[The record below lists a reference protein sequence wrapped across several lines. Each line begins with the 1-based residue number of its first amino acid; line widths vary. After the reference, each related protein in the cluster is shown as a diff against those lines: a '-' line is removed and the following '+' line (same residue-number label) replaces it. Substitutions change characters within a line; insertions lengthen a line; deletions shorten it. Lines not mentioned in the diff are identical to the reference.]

1 MPFRLSLS
9 ELSLL
14 TAYQEELPIMLKHI
28 THVCVVSLFAVS
40 TMSFAQS
47 AADTYKSKCQMCH
60 AADGSAS
67 TPAGKSTK
75 ARPFDAADILK
86 MSDDDLTN
94 ITTNGHGKMPAYKGK
109 LTDDQI
115 KGLIAYIHTLQ
126 KK

>member
-1 MPFRLSLS
+1 
-9 ELSLL
+9 
-14 TAYQEELPIMLKHI
+14 MLKHI
-28 THVCVVSLFAVS
+28 THVCVLSLFAVS
-40 TMSFAQS
+40 AMSFAQS

-60 AADGSAS
+60 GADGMAG

-75 ARPFDAADILK
+75 ARPFNSPEVLK

-94 ITTNGHGKMPAYKGK
+94 VTTNGHGKMPAYKGK